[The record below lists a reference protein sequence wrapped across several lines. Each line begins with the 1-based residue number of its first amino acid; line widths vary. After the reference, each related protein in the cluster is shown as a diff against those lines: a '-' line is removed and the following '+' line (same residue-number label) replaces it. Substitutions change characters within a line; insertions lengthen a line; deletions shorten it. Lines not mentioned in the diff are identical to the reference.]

1 MRTGT
6 TPARAT
12 KLIGVCRAFETWRRT
27 RPSRAR
33 IPTSLWAL
41 AVEVARADGVHAT
54 ARRLHL
60 NYYSLKQ
67 RVAAAGGA
75 GAPDARPAPP
85 TFVEVVAAGLRP
97 AEVSECVID
106 LADARGTTLRIALK
120 SPALPDLAA
129 LRQVFWRSR
138 A

>member
-6 TPARAT
+6 TPALAT
-12 KLIGVCRAFETWRRT
+12 KLMGVCREFASWRRT
-27 RPSRAR
+27 RPAR
-33 IPTSLWAL
+33 SPIPAPLWAL
-41 AVEVARADGVHAT
+41 AVELAREYGVHAT

-60 NYYSLKQ
+60 DYYSLKQ

-75 GAPDARPAPP
+75 GAPGASVAPA
-85 TFVEVVAAGLRP
+85 FVEVVAAGLRP
-97 AEVSECVID
+97 AGATECVID
-106 LADARGTTLRIALK
+106 LADARGATMRISLK

-129 LRQVFWRSR
+129 LSQVFWRPR